1 MKNDNILHRKDKE
14 KIDTSIDEAM
24 RKIDFDNINI
34 WKSIIDLFKDLWKKI
49 SGKFGKKG
57 KKR

>member
-1 MKNDNILHRKDKE
+1 
-14 KIDTSIDEAM
+14 M